1 MRLHP
6 THPPPA
12 GKEHSIEKVS
22 PWSCGRLQPLRA
34 PETFPAPRGNPPR
47 ECIPGSVHGEA
58 CRTLMTEIKLSLDMQ
73 RERDMTIAS
82 ASSGSVR
89 PIESRSLSEQVTN
102 EIRRSILAGGL
113 PPGQSLSLRKLA
125 EKLDVSFIPVRDA
138 LRVLEAEGLVV
149 NPPGRSATV
158 APLDLEEFHA
168 IYRVRRLIEPDLA
181 RRAVPLL
188 EDAELDRLY
197 QAAAEF
203 GGAERSMDDIYGDHR
218 AFHLALVAPAASA
231 WDIRILMM
239 SERATERYVRIGFGL
254 LDPDPGEHDRRREA
268 HQLLIDEFRKRD
280 PEIAARALDEHL
292 ARNED
297 LAHNALSGSVTQ

>member
-1 MRLHP
+1 
-6 THPPPA
+6 
-12 GKEHSIEKVS
+12 
-22 PWSCGRLQPLRA
+22 
-34 PETFPAPRGNPPR
+34 
-47 ECIPGSVHGEA
+47 
-58 CRTLMTEIKLSLDMQ
+58 
-73 RERDMTIAS
+73 MTIAS

-113 PPGQSLSLRKLA
+113 PPGRSLSLRKLA
-125 EKLDVSFIPVRDA
+125 EQLDVSFIPVRDA

>member
-1 MRLHP
+1 
-6 THPPPA
+6 
-12 GKEHSIEKVS
+12 
-22 PWSCGRLQPLRA
+22 
-34 PETFPAPRGNPPR
+34 
-47 ECIPGSVHGEA
+47 
-58 CRTLMTEIKLSLDMQ
+58 MQ

>member
-1 MRLHP
+1 
-6 THPPPA
+6 
-12 GKEHSIEKVS
+12 
-22 PWSCGRLQPLRA
+22 
-34 PETFPAPRGNPPR
+34 
-47 ECIPGSVHGEA
+47 
-58 CRTLMTEIKLSLDMQ
+58 
-73 RERDMTIAS
+73 MTIAS

-113 PPGQSLSLRKLA
+113 PPGRSLSLRKLA
-125 EKLDVSFIPVRDA
+125 EQLDVSFIPVRDA

-188 EDAELDRLY
+188 EDAELDQLY

-239 SERATERYVRIGFGL
+239 GERATERYVRIGFGL

>member
-1 MRLHP
+1 
-6 THPPPA
+6 
-12 GKEHSIEKVS
+12 
-22 PWSCGRLQPLRA
+22 
-34 PETFPAPRGNPPR
+34 
-47 ECIPGSVHGEA
+47 
-58 CRTLMTEIKLSLDMQ
+58 MQ

-113 PPGQSLSLRKLA
+113 PPGRSLSLRKLA
-125 EKLDVSFIPVRDA
+125 EQLDVSFIPVRDA

-188 EDAELDRLY
+188 EDAELDQLY

-203 GGAERSMDDIYGDHR
+203 GGTERSMDDIYGDHR

-297 LAHNALSGSVTQ
+297 LAHNALSGSVAQ

>member
-1 MRLHP
+1 
-6 THPPPA
+6 
-12 GKEHSIEKVS
+12 
-22 PWSCGRLQPLRA
+22 
-34 PETFPAPRGNPPR
+34 
-47 ECIPGSVHGEA
+47 
-58 CRTLMTEIKLSLDMQ
+58 MQ

-113 PPGQSLSLRKLA
+113 PPGRSLSLRKLA
-125 EKLDVSFIPVRDA
+125 EQLDVSFIPVRDA

-188 EDAELDRLY
+188 EDAELDQLY

-297 LAHNALSGSVTQ
+297 LAHNALSGSVAQ

>member
-1 MRLHP
+1 
-6 THPPPA
+6 
-12 GKEHSIEKVS
+12 
-22 PWSCGRLQPLRA
+22 
-34 PETFPAPRGNPPR
+34 
-47 ECIPGSVHGEA
+47 
-58 CRTLMTEIKLSLDMQ
+58 MQ

-113 PPGQSLSLRKLA
+113 PPGRSLSLRKLA
-125 EKLDVSFIPVRDA
+125 EQLDVSFIPVRDA

-188 EDAELDRLY
+188 EDAELDQLY

-280 PEIAARALDEHL
+280 PEIAARALDKHL